1 MREHICSGRLRLSPA
16 ERGVGVVKTVTIT
29 VLPADDEQGL
39 AGSPM
44 SGQSPLAL
52 AVSDAPQL
60 DCVVIRPTN
69 QLPRIPWVE
78 LDAGDT

>member
-1 MREHICSGRLRLSPA
+1 
-16 ERGVGVVKTVTIT
+16 VGEGKTVTLT
-29 VLPADDEQGL
+29 VLPTDDEQGL

-60 DCVVIRPTN
+60 DCVVIRPTDE
-69 QLPRIPWVE
+69 LPHITWVE
-78 LDAGDT
+78 LDAGDDVAAIFSNVS